1 MRSSGPSSWVCSQRL
16 PMIEIRNLQKIVGQR
31 TALNIEALNVAGGE
45 IAAVVGPAD
54 SGIEAFFE
62 ILVGKAAPSAGT
74 VRLAGIDPAERNV
87 FSRRV
92 GILFADDALYKRQS
106 PQANL
111 VLQCQLYGLPRQRA
125 IDVLEHIGM
134 ADQAK
139 ANLGRLPSSLLRR
152 LAFGRA
158 ILHDPDV
165 LLLHEPFARC
175 DEATIALLSGV
186 MRKFVE
192 RGAAILI
199 LAGSRA
205 HLTPLCDKV
214 YKLQQG
220 RLFETDLSVEE
231 GRASIQFKIPV
242 KLEDKVILINPAEI
256 LYIEAEEGRTCLR
269 TFEARISTQ
278 FTLSEL
284 EERLSRSG
292 FFRAH
297 RSYLVNLQH
306 VKEVIPFTRN
316 SFSLR
321 LDDASNTQIPLSK
334 AAASE
339 LRELLGY

>member
-1 MRSSGPSSWVCSQRL
+1 
-16 PMIEIRNLQKIVGQR
+16 MIEIENLQKIVGQR
-31 TALNIEALNVAGGE
+31 TALKMDALYVPDRE
-45 IAAVVGPAD
+45 IAAVVGSAD

-62 ILVGKAAPSAGT
+62 ILIGKAVPSAGT
-74 VRLAGIDPAERNV
+74 VRLAGIDLADRHAY
-87 FSRRV
+87 SRRV

-111 VLQCQLYGLPRQRA
+111 TLQCQLYGLPKQRA
-125 IDVLEHIGM
+125 VDVLEHIGM

-139 ANLGRLPSSLLRR
+139 ANLSRLPSSLLRR

-165 LLLHEPFARC
+165 LLLHEPFVRC
-175 DEATIALLSGV
+175 DEATIDLLSGL
-186 MRKFVE
+186 MRKFAE

-205 HLTPLCDKV
+205 HLSPLCDKI

-220 RLFETDLSVEE
+220 RLFEMDPSVEE

-256 LYIEAEEGRTCLR
+256 LYIEAEEGRTCLK

-278 FTLSEL
+278 FTLNEL

-334 AAASE
+334 AAAGE
-339 LRELLGY
+339 LKALLGY

>member
-1 MRSSGPSSWVCSQRL
+1 
-16 PMIEIRNLQKIVGQR
+16 MIQIENLQKIVEQR
-31 TALNIEALNVAGGE
+31 TALNIEALTVAGGE
-45 IAAVVGPAD
+45 IAAVVGTAD

-62 ILVGKAAPSAGT
+62 ILIGKARPSAGV
-74 VRLAGIDPAERNV
+74 VRLAGTDPAEKPV
-87 FSRRV
+87 YSRRV
-92 GILFADDALYKRQS
+92 GIVFADDALYKRQS

-111 VLQCQLYGLPRQRA
+111 VLQCQLYGLPRERA
-125 IDVLEHIGM
+125 LAVLERIGM
-134 ADQAK
+134 ADQAR
-139 ANLGRLPSSLLRR
+139 ADLNRLPGSLLRR

-158 ILHDPDV
+158 ILHNPDV

-175 DEATIALLSGV
+175 DEATIALLSGL

-192 RGAAILI
+192 QGAAILI
-199 LAGSRA
+199 LAGGSA
-205 HLTPLCDKV
+205 HLSPLCDKI

-220 RLFETDLSVEE
+220 RLAEADLSGEVE
-231 GRASIQFKIPV
+231 RSSIQFKIPV
-242 KLEDKVILINPAEI
+242 RFEDKVILINPAEI

-269 TFEARISTQ
+269 TLEARISTQ

-321 LDDASNTQIPLSK
+321 LDDTSNTEIPLSK
-334 AAASE
+334 TAAGE
-339 LRELLGY
+339 LRDLLGY